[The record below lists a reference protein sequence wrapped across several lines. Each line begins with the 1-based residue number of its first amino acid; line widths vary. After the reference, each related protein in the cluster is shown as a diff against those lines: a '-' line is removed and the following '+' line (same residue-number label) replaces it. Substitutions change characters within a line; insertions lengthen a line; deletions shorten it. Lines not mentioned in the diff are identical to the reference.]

1 MAAKYRNV
9 REKEKGKWYFRY
21 SVKNA
26 ETGKRKQKEV
36 GPFTSAIE
44 AYNEGIKIKARIL
57 NGIYIEEKKITF
69 SDFCKQWIELYKAS
83 GVKENTV
90 YLRQS
95 VIRSA
100 EKHFGGLLMTEIT
113 AAHYQKVLNN
123 LKDGSSST
131 GNSKTKKSRNTISN
145 FHAVMKMIFQKA
157 LELEVISKD
166 ITQFA
171 KVPSFT
177 KTVEEIESF
186 EELPEYLEKEQLA
199 KLFKTAMDYG
209 SPQGFRIL
217 FILAYT
223 GMRLGELCA
232 LKLNDID
239 RFKKRVSVTK
249 TLYVKGSLKK
259 FKLHPPK
266 NKSSIRKID
275 VSQRVIDVF
284 KEQIAWRNEFKM
296 EYRKWFDDNSEF
308 IFIDEG
314 SCSGLP
320 IRPSEVRKYMSEVIS
335 LAELPPSITPHSL
348 RHTYTSLMA
357 ESGVELPEIQSMLG
371 HKNDS
376 TTKNIYLHVTES
388 KKRAAVDKL
397 DALMDGLF

>member
-1 MAAKYRNV
+1 MATKYRNV
-9 REKEKGKWYFRY
+9 REKDGKYYYRY

-26 ETGKRKQKEV
+26 ETGKRKQKEA
-36 GPFTSAIE
+36 GPYTTEKE

-57 NGIYIEEKKITF
+57 HGIYIEEKKITF
-69 SDFCKQWIELYKAS
+69 SNFAKQWIELYKATN
-83 GVKENTV
+83 VKENTV
-90 YLRQS
+90 YLRES
-95 VIRSA
+95 VIKSA
-100 EKHFGGLLMTEIT
+100 EKKFGGLYMSEIT
-113 AAHYQKVLNN
+113 AAQYQQELNKMKEDN
-123 LKDGSSST
+123 K
-131 GNSKTKKSRNTISN
+131 SKNTISN

-157 LELEVISKD
+157 LELEVVSKD

-177 KTVEEIESF
+177 KTVEELENF
-186 EELPEYLEKEQLA
+186 EELPEFLEKEQLA
-199 KLFKTAMDYG
+199 KLLKTAREYG
-209 SPQGFRIL
+209 SPQGYRIL

-223 GMRLGELCA
+223 GMRLGELCS

-239 RFKKRVSVTK
+239 KIKKRITVTK

-259 FKLHPPK
+259 HVLHTPK
-266 NKSSIRKID
+266 NKSSIRRID
-275 VSQRVIDVF
+275 VSQRVISVF
-284 KEQIAWRNEFKM
+284 NEQVAWRNEFKM
-296 EYRKWFDDNSEF
+296 EYRKWFDDKSEY

-320 IRPSEVRKYMSEVIS
+320 IRPSEVRKYMAVVIK
-335 LAELPPSITPHSL
+335 LAELPSSITPHSL

-357 ESGVELPEIQSMLG
+357 ESGVEITEIQSMLG
-371 HKNDS
+371 HKNDT

-397 DALMDGLF
+397 DALMEGLF

>member
-1 MAAKYRNV
+1 MATKYRNV
-9 REKEKGKWYFRY
+9 REKDGKYYFRY

-26 ETGKRKQKEV
+26 ETGKRKQKEA
-36 GPFTSAIE
+36 GPFVSAIE

-69 SDFCKQWIELYKAS
+69 SDFAKQWIELYKATD
-83 GVKENTV
+83 VKENTV
-90 YLRQS
+90 YLRES
-95 VIRSA
+95 VIKSA
-100 EKHFGGLLMTEIT
+100 EKKFGGLYMTEIT
-113 AAHYQKVLNN
+113 AAQYQQELN
-123 LKDGSSST
+123 KMKED
-131 GNSKTKKSRNTISN
+131 KKSKNTISN

-157 LELEVISKD
+157 LELEVVSKD

-171 KVPSFT
+171 KVPSFK
-177 KTVEEIESF
+177 KTVEELESF
-186 EELPEYLEKEQLA
+186 EELPEFLEKEQLA
-199 KLFKTAMDYG
+199 LLLKTAREYG

-223 GMRLGELCA
+223 GMRLGEVCS

-239 RFKKRVSVTK
+239 KFKKRITVTK

-259 FKLHPPK
+259 HVLHTPK

-275 VSQRVIDVF
+275 VSQRVISVF
-284 KEQIAWRNEFKM
+284 NEQMAWRNEFKM
-296 EYRKWFDDNSEF
+296 EYRKWFDDRSEY

-320 IRPSEVRKYMSEVIS
+320 IRPSEVRKYMSEVIN
-335 LAELPPSITPHSL
+335 LAKLPPSITPHSL

-357 ESGVELPEIQSMLG
+357 ESGVEITEIQSMLG
-371 HKNDS
+371 HKNDT

>member
-1 MAAKYRNV
+1 MATKYRNV
-9 REKEKGKWYFRY
+9 REKDGKYYFRY

-26 ETGKRKQKEV
+26 ETGKRKQKEA
-36 GPFTSAIE
+36 GPFVSAIE

-57 NGIYIEEKKITF
+57 NGIYIEDKKLTF
-69 SDFCKQWIELYKAS
+69 SDFAKQWIELYKATD
-83 GVKENTV
+83 VKENTV
-90 YLRQS
+90 YLRES
-95 VIRSA
+95 VIKSA
-100 EKHFGGLLMTEIT
+100 EKKFGGLYMAEIT
-113 AAHYQKVLNN
+113 AAQYQQELN
-123 LKDGSSST
+123 KMKED
-131 GNSKTKKSRNTISN
+131 KKSKNTISN

-157 LELEVISKD
+157 LELEVVSKD

-171 KVPSFT
+171 KVPSFK
-177 KTVEEIESF
+177 KTVEELESF
-186 EELPEYLEKEQLA
+186 EELPEFLEKEQLA
-199 KLFKTAMDYG
+199 LLLKTAREYG

-223 GMRLGELCA
+223 GMRLGELCS

-239 RFKKRVSVTK
+239 KFKKRITVTK

-259 FKLHPPK
+259 HVLHTPK

-275 VSQRVIDVF
+275 VSQRVISVF
-284 KEQIAWRNEFKM
+284 NEQLAWRNEFKM
-296 EYRKWFDDNSEF
+296 EYRKWFDDRSEY

-320 IRPSEVRKYMSEVIS
+320 IRPSEVRKYMAEVIS
-335 LAELPPSITPHSL
+335 LAKLPPSITPHSL

-357 ESGVELPEIQSMLG
+357 ESGVEITEIQSMLG
-371 HKNDS
+371 HKNDN

>member
-1 MAAKYRNV
+1 MATKYRNV
-9 REKEKGKWYFRY
+9 REKDGKYYFRY

-26 ETGKRKQKEV
+26 ETGKRKQKEA
-36 GPFTSAIE
+36 GPFVSAIE

-57 NGIYIEEKKITF
+57 NGIYIEEKKLTF
-69 SDFCKQWIELYKAS
+69 SDFAKQWIELYKATD
-83 GVKENTV
+83 VKENTV
-90 YLRQS
+90 YLRES
-95 VIRSA
+95 VIKSA
-100 EKHFGGLLMTEIT
+100 EKKFGGLYMAEIT
-113 AAHYQKVLNN
+113 AAQYQQELN
-123 LKDGSSST
+123 KMKED
-131 GNSKTKKSRNTISN
+131 KKSKNTISN

-157 LELEVISKD
+157 LELEVVSKD

-171 KVPSFT
+171 KVPSFK
-177 KTVEEIESF
+177 KTVEELESF
-186 EELPEYLEKEQLA
+186 EELPEFLEKEQLA
-199 KLFKTAMDYG
+199 LLLKTAREYG

-223 GMRLGELCA
+223 GMRLGELCS

-239 RFKKRVSVTK
+239 KFKKRITVTK

-259 FKLHPPK
+259 HVLHTPK

-275 VSQRVIDVF
+275 VSQRVISVF
-284 KEQIAWRNEFKM
+284 NEQLAWRNEFKM
-296 EYRKWFDDNSEF
+296 EYRKWFDDRSEY

-320 IRPSEVRKYMSEVIS
+320 IRPSEVRKYMAEVIS
-335 LAELPPSITPHSL
+335 LAKLPPSITPHSL

-357 ESGVELPEIQSMLG
+357 ESGVEITEIQSMLG
-371 HKNDS
+371 HKNDN